1 MILEHAYDV
10 ITDDLFVRIDGVLPG
25 SELFLKIEGLNLAG
39 SIKIKTAVSL
49 IEDAERRGALVPGAR
64 VIESSS
70 GSLGIALALVCA
82 GKGYR
87 FTCVSDPN
95 ASAHSTA
102 LIRALGAEVV
112 VIEERDGNGGFLGSR
127 LAYLRERLEDEDDLV
142 WLNQY
147 TNPANPE
154 IHARC
159 TAASVLREFGY
170 VDYLFVGAGTT
181 GTLMGC
187 AQYFKR
193 FSPHT
198 EIVAVDAVGSV
209 TFGQAPAPRHIPGIG
224 TSERPALC
232 DPSAVDRVVHIEEA
246 DAVRMCRWLARERG
260 LVVGGSTGSVLS
272 AVSQMAVAIPRG
284 KRVVAIS
291 PDLGERYLQTVYD
304 DDWVVAR
311 FGPECLD
318 DDLPASLDESSE
330 PTGPVDLVA
339 SGVGVASPAG
349 ALLRPAGVGD
359 PSTGPGTAPGGAGDE
374 GAA

>member
-1 MILEHAYDV
+1 VILDNAYEI
-10 ITDDLFVRIDGVLPG
+10 ITDDLYVRVDGVLPD

-39 SIKIKTAVSL
+39 SIKIKTAVNL
-49 IEDAERRGALVPGAR
+49 ITDAENRGILRPGDR

-82 GKGYR
+82 GKGYP

-95 ASAHSTA
+95 ASTHSTA

-112 VIEERDGNGGFLGSR
+112 IIDERDANGGFLGSR
-127 LAYLRERLEDEDDLV
+127 LEYLRKRLEVEDDLV

-154 IHARC
+154 VHARC

-170 VDYLFVGAGTT
+170 IDYLFVGAGTT

-209 TFGQAPAPRHIPGIG
+209 TFGHAAGPRHIPGIG
-224 TSERPALC
+224 TSRKPELC
-232 DPSAVDRVVHIEEA
+232 DPDAVDHVVLIKET

-260 LVVGGSTGSVLS
+260 LVVGGSTGSVVS
-272 AVSQMAVAIPRG
+272 AVAQMAVAIPRG

-304 DDWVVAR
+304 DEWVTAR
-311 FGPECLD
+311 FGPDCLLEGYP
-318 DDLPASLDESSE
+318 LPLD
-330 PTGPVDLVA
+330 GPA
-339 SGVGVASPAG
+339 Q
-349 ALLRPAGVGD
+349 PAGVATTLVGQ
-359 PSTGPGTAPGGAGDE
+359 E
-374 GAA
+374 GVA